1 MGKIILVTGGAR
13 SGKSTFAEAQVK
25 ETGINPGYIATAV
38 AFDEGMKHRI
48 QMHIKQRPATWK
60 TYEKPTKLHEIMKTV
75 LESHDVV
82 LVDCI
87 TVLLSNYLLEQY
99 DELSKQGY
107 EALSEFET
115 YISKEIDLMLD
126 LIEASSSVC
135 YLVTNEVGGGIVPE
149 NKMARVFRD
158 LAGRSN
164 QQIAKRAKEVYF
176 VVSGI
181 AQRIKG

>member
-25 ETGINPGYIATAV
+25 EKGKKPGYIATGI

-48 QMHIKQRPATWK
+48 QMHINQRPASWK
-60 TYEKPTKLHEIMKTV
+60 TYEKPTKLHEIMKEV
-75 LESHDVV
+75 LENHDVV

-87 TVLLSNYLLEQY
+87 TVLLSNYLLEAY

-107 EALSEFET
+107 EALSDFES
-115 YISKEIDLMLD
+115 YISKELDLFMD
-126 LIEASSSVC
+126 LIESSSTTC
-135 YLVTNEVGGGIVPE
+135 YLVTNEVGAGIVPE

-164 QQIAKRAKEVYF
+164 QQIAKRANEVYY

>member
-13 SGKSTFAEAQVK
+13 SGKSTFAEEQVK
-25 ETGINPGYIATAV
+25 EMGINPGYIATAV
-38 AFDEGMKHRI
+38 AFDEGMKYRI
-48 QMHIKQRPATWK
+48 QMHIKQRPAAWK
-60 TYEKPTKLHEIMKTV
+60 TYEKPTRLHEIMKSV
-75 LESHDVV
+75 LDRHDVV

-87 TVLLSNYLLEQY
+87 TVLLSNYLLE
-99 DELSKQGY
+99 DFESLSQQGY
-107 EALSEFET
+107 EALEDFEFF
-115 YISKEIDLMLD
+115 ISKELDLMLD

-135 YLVTNEVGGGIVPE
+135 YLVTNEVGAGIVPE

-164 QQIAKRAKEVYF
+164 QQIAKRAEEVYY